1 MSSGY
6 KSIADIAP
14 GSRWVAAD
22 GGHYGYVV
30 VGPSPDPVSEDVIVL
45 GFRDRTAT
53 DPSCHEGDVFDSD
66 PRSINYFKLQY
77 RYYEL
82 ANGYDDTSD
91 KDWCG

>member
-30 VGPSPDPVSEDVIVL
+30 VGLSPDPTSEDVIVL

-53 DPSCHEGDVFDSD
+53 DPSCLGDTVFDSD

-82 ANGYDDTSD
+82 ADGYGDVNNEDRES
-91 KDWCG
+91 